1 MEFAKNVLKNDEK
14 AVYGLRSLYQKY
26 GYTQYKMN
34 KFEEYDLYVRNKDFL
49 VSDSVITFTDTRG
62 RLMALKPDVTLSI
75 IKNTKDIEG
84 CVQKLYYNENV
95 YRVSKGTHDFKE
107 IMQAGLECIGD
118 IDLYNICEVIM
129 LAYKSL
135 ETVSEDFIMDLS
147 HMGIINAV
155 IAEFTEDASL
165 KNKILS
171 YIGEKNFHSLKA
183 LLINEGIN
191 EEKANELIDIVSVY
205 GKPEDVIKRLSKM
218 NLSDE
223 GKKSLKELEK
233 IYNVLKSFDAAD
245 KINFD
250 FSVVNDMNY
259 YNGIVF
265 CGFIKEVPTGI
276 LSGGQYDKLMAKM
289 GKKSKAIGFAVYLDL
304 LERMNEDKENYD
316 VDILL
321 LYGADTDEEQLVKSI
336 KMLMENGKSVLSLK
350 TVPENIK
357 YKQLLKIGKGGIE
370 ILETDN

>member
-49 VSDSVITFTDTRG
+49 ISDSVITFTDTRG

-75 IKNTKDIEG
+75 IKNTKDTEG

-95 YRVSKGTHDFKE
+95 YRISKGTHDFKE

-155 IAEFTEDASL
+155 IENVTDDLTL

-171 YIGEKNFHSLKA
+171 YIGEKNFHSLKS
-183 LLINEGIN
+183 LLLSEGIT
-191 EEKANELIDIVSVY
+191 EDKANELINIVSAY
-205 GKPEDVIKRLSKM
+205 GKPQDVIAKLSGM
-218 NLSDE
+218 TLSEE
-223 GKKSLKELEK
+223 GEKSLKELEK

-245 KINFD
+245 NINFD

-265 CGFIKEVPTGI
+265 CGFIKEVPMGI

-304 LERMNEDKENYD
+304 LERLNENKENYD